1 MISRPPHWP
10 LAYPRSSPFTYLRS
24 PLALRSPLLTPPLT
38 PLLLLPSPLIQARQ
52 KQLVFDVDLCEKK
65 LDRATKLIG
74 GLGGEKTRWTEV
86 GDEDGVGGLGGRG
99 RGGPRSGQ
107 KGG

>member
-24 PLALRSPLLTPPLT
+24 PLLATPAYPPAHPPPSPSLPLL
-38 PLLLLPSPLIQARQ
+38 QARQ

-86 GDEDGVGGLGGRG
+86 RDEDGVGGLGGRG

>member
-1 MISRPPHWP
+1 MEGGGEGGPCLPDLPTGLGLPSLIPVH
-10 LAYPRSSPFTYLRS
+10 L
-24 PLALRSPLLTPPLT
+24 PPLI
-38 PLLLLPSPLIQARQ
+38 PLPLLPSPLIQARQ

-86 GDEDGVGGLGGRG
+86 RDEDWVGGLRERG